1 MVSSVALLLVT
12 GLHGQTS
19 AISALRRA
27 EAMHES
33 LQRRPVSQ
41 RPRAEYLRVAA
52 MMTAVWSRD
61 DSSNTGQQAEYEAGS
76 VYVALAVDQHNSSAW
91 QSAVDCFS
99 TLIRKRPYSSY
110 RRNAEWAL
118 AQIELNHLGQS
129 SEAKRWLKDFTKLY
143 PADPRAEIAHQQMR
157 GERVSNVPVL
167 GQRTSG
173 PAPLPLAASAAR
185 DDAPRISRR
194 RPADETRHSA
204 TRGNLEAPRAE
215 RAPVPPQ
222 NTNNVFRGPRAAG
235 NRSSAAAT
243 NGSGQQVRSGRTAI
257 ARRETSAREIHAH
270 ESTPAALP
278 LGRLHEVIFGRVG
291 DASAHGLNQIL
302 GLRAVSEANETT
314 VVVDLTHPVHVT
326 HAALPGTHRYYFD
339 LHDSEMGSLVTSS
352 GIQKVSIHDGRV
364 LEIHIGQN
372 RQGVIRLVI
381 DVASGQVS
389 ADDGSILTGP
399 PRFEVRI
406 TAGHGESQP
415 HSPSTPA
422 APPPGLSLAR
432 SSTPPPHATGE
443 EHTARITRDQAET
456 LSARK
461 PAAATGVARAHRPA
475 MAPAPPPLHESTP
488 PRPETTTTETQVRT
502 ATAPV
507 PASAPPLHADA
518 TPTASHHSTSATS
531 AAPAPPGSLYTASGD
546 PPTSTGSR
554 SLTRVLGLKI
564 HKIVL
569 DAGHGGHDTG
579 TIGPDDLYEKDVV
592 LDVTRRLGRL
602 LQDRLGMDVI
612 YTRKTDVFIPLQER
626 TAIANRANADLF
638 LSIHANSSD
647 DHSVRGIETYYLD
660 FTQNP
665 RALAVAARENATG
678 ELSTHSLQ
686 TLIQRIALNDKQQE
700 SREFAGDLL
709 TNLVSATRVEDRGVK
724 SAPFVVLI
732 GARMPS
738 VLAEISFLSDA
749 TDARLLRNGAYRERI
764 AEALYNGVKRYLESL
779 NGVQAVAAGEPGRAA
794 SPHLRTVSERTH

>member
-1 MVSSVALLLVT
+1 MASSVALLLMT
-12 GLHGQTS
+12 GLHAQTS
-19 AISALRRA
+19 AVSALRRA

-41 RPRAEYLRVAA
+41 RSRAEYLRVAA

-129 SEAKRWLKDFTKLY
+129 GEAKRWLKDFIKLY
-143 PADPRAEIAHQQMR
+143 PADPRVEIAHQQVR

-173 PAPLPLAASAAR
+173 PAPLPLAANAAR

-194 RPADETRHSA
+194 RPAGETSHSA
-204 TRGNLEAPRAE
+204 T
-215 RAPVPPQ
+215 
-222 NTNNVFRGPRAAG
+222 
-235 NRSSAAAT
+235 
-243 NGSGQQVRSGRTAI
+243 I
-257 ARRETSAREIHAH
+257 ARRETSAREVHAH
-270 ESTPAALP
+270 ASAPAALP

-352 GIQKVSIHDGRV
+352 GIQKVSIQDGRV

-389 ADDGSILTGP
+389 ADDGGILTGP
-399 PRFEVRI
+399 PRFEVHI
-406 TAGHGESQP
+406 TAGHGESQSHP
-415 HSPSTPA
+415 RSPSTPA

-432 SSTPPPHATGE
+432 SSTPPPSHATGE
-443 EHTARITRDQAET
+443 EHTARATQDQAET
-456 LSARK
+456 PPARK
-461 PAAATGVARAHRPA
+461 PAATGVARTRRPA

-488 PRPETTTTETQVRT
+488 PRPEATTTETQVRT

-518 TPTASHHSTSATS
+518 TPTASHHSTSAT
-531 AAPAPPGSLYTASGD
+531 PAPPGSLYTASGD